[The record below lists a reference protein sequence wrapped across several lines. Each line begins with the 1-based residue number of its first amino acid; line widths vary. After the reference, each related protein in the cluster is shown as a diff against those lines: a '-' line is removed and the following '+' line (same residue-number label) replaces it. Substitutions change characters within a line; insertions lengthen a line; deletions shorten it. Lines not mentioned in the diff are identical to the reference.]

1 MFRSLFALCA
11 VLTSLVADA
20 DDYKPNIATAS
31 NDAKLALQ
39 GFVLPDGMT
48 GSLLASEPALANP
61 VAFHIT
67 ADGRVLVCETFRQE
81 VGVEDNR
88 SHMNWLNN
96 DLRLE
101 TVEERLAMFK
111 KYLGDDV
118 ANYASQHDRIRVLKD
133 TNGDGVLDDDKVF
146 AQGFNDV
153 LDGTGAGVI
162 EHDGKVYYTCIPK
175 LWMLEDTDGDGTAN
189 TTKALH
195 HGYGVRVA
203 FRGHDMHGLIVG
215 PDGRL
220 YFSIG
225 DRGYNVITQEGTR
238 LKKVDSGAVFRCDM
252 DGSHLEVFA
261 NGLRNPQELA
271 FDNYG
276 NLWTGDNNS
285 DGGDKARWIYVV
297 QGADAGWRMYYQY
310 LDDRGPWN
318 RERMWYPYRADEE
331 TTVVQPAYI
340 LPPVANLADGPS
352 GLTYY
357 PGLGLSERYNDH
369 FFLADFRGTAGNS
382 GIRSFSVK
390 SQGATFELTDS
401 HEFLWSILG
410 TDVDFAPD
418 GSLYVTDWVNGWVGE
433 GKGRLYRFE
442 DTENISAVAGAN
454 VPALLNGGIA
464 AAETKQLL
472 ELLSHADRRIRQQA
486 QFQLVKSG
494 SKRQLFATANDDT
507 SETAQLHATW
517 GLWQLGLNSADDAVA
532 VAKHCLTPSTGEVAV
547 QRIRILTDLVSRHG
561 TEAVLPNDRRTAAR
575 EYLSLLTSARDDLRL
590 VGFAAVALGAIGDS
604 ADITALLDLLER
616 NDNNDP
622 VLRHQA
628 VMGLAALEERS
639 PGLLVSDETLK
650 RSSAVRLGIAVA
662 LRRLQREEIVR
673 MLEDRDPAIV
683 AEAARAITEHGT
695 DAALNALS
703 FRLVVAPSHPKGIS
717 DGPTVRR
724 ALEASYRLGNKRHAL
739 VVSRVA
745 ADKNRP
751 DEIRL
756 VAANMLKTWNT
767 PQQTDTVDG
776 RWRSLPQRNVEG
788 LRDVIKSDIAGML
801 SGPEDVHQT
810 AIETAALLG
819 IKDVVPQLE
828 QTLADTE
835 VPEEL
840 RVASFRALARLSDN
854 VDALLEAGQRDASD
868 AIRIASLELLSTR
881 SPEKAVPALAE
892 VMNTGSVTSQQK
904 ALSLLGDIRG
914 EAASTVVKTAFD
926 KFDNGELPQAVS
938 LELLDAAKSV
948 GSAEL
953 AGRVRFFDAKRKL
966 GDKLEPWSEC
976 LEGGDA
982 GRGYVIFFG
991 RAAASCRRCHKVNG
1005 DGADVGPDLSA
1016 IAKDKDRKYLLEAI
1030 VDPNAKIAKGFETTI
1045 ILDAN
1050 GKAHSGIIKE
1060 ETEELVKL
1068 MTPKGAVI
1076 TIAKDDIDDRAKGLS
1091 GMPADI
1097 AKNLTR
1103 REIRDL
1109 VEYLSTLKT
1118 ASSAAAHGEEK

>member
-1 MFRSLFALCA
+1 
-11 VLTSLVADA
+11 
-20 DDYKPNIATAS
+20 
-31 NDAKLALQ
+31 
-39 GFVLPDGMT
+39 
-48 GSLLASEPALANP
+48 
-61 VAFHIT
+61 
-67 ADGRVLVCETFRQE
+67 
-81 VGVEDNR
+81 
-88 SHMNWLNN
+88 
-96 DLRLE
+96 
-101 TVEERLAMFK
+101 
-111 KYLGDDV
+111 
-118 ANYASQHDRIRVLKD
+118 
-133 TNGDGVLDDDKVF
+133 
-146 AQGFNDV
+146 
-153 LDGTGAGVI
+153 
-162 EHDGKVYYTCIPK
+162 
-175 LWMLEDTDGDGTAN
+175 
-189 TTKALH
+189 
-195 HGYGVRVA
+195 
-203 FRGHDMHGLIVG
+203 
-215 PDGRL
+215 
-220 YFSIG
+220 
-225 DRGYNVITQEGTR
+225 
-238 LKKVDSGAVFRCDM
+238 
-252 DGSHLEVFA
+252 
-261 NGLRNPQELA
+261 
-271 FDNYG
+271 
-276 NLWTGDNNS
+276 
-285 DGGDKARWIYVV
+285 
-297 QGADAGWRMYYQY
+297 
-310 LDDRGPWN
+310 
-318 RERMWYPYRADEE
+318 
-331 TTVVQPAYI
+331 
-340 LPPVANLADGPS
+340 
-352 GLTYY
+352 
-357 PGLGLSERYNDH
+357 
-369 FFLADFRGTAGNS
+369 
-382 GIRSFSVK
+382 
-390 SQGATFELTDS
+390 
-401 HEFLWSILG
+401 
-410 TDVDFAPD
+410 
-418 GSLYVTDWVNGWVGE
+418 
-433 GKGRLYRFE
+433 
-442 DTENISAVAGAN
+442 
-454 VPALLNGGIA
+454 
-464 AAETKQLL
+464 
-472 ELLSHADRRIRQQA
+472 
-486 QFQLVKSG
+486 
-494 SKRQLFATANDDT
+494 
-507 SETAQLHATW
+507 
-517 GLWQLGLNSADDAVA
+517 
-532 VAKHCLTPSTGEVAV
+532 
-547 QRIRILTDLVSRHG
+547 
-561 TEAVLPNDRRTAAR
+561 
-575 EYLSLLTSARDDLRL
+575 
-590 VGFAAVALGAIGDS
+590 
-604 ADITALLDLLER
+604 
-616 NDNNDP
+616 
-622 VLRHQA
+622 
-628 VMGLAALEERS
+628 
-639 PGLLVSDETLK
+639 
-650 RSSAVRLGIAVA
+650 
-662 LRRLQREEIVR
+662 
-673 MLEDRDPAIV
+673 
-683 AEAARAITEHGT
+683 
-695 DAALNALS
+695 
-703 FRLVVAPSHPKGIS
+703 
-717 DGPTVRR
+717 
-724 ALEASYRLGNKRHAL
+724 
-739 VVSRVA
+739 
-745 ADKNRP
+745 
-751 DEIRL
+751 
-756 VAANMLKTWNT
+756 MLKTWNT